1 MKVLR
6 YGVVFFI
13 LFSLNSALFAWKM
26 PDIGLKTKGK
36 KESQELNSSISDEEY
51 KKVMSKIRLTRD
63 VIDRFLEVYPRY
75 KSIVEKCAPDEDV
88 NSPTAAQKCAKK
100 LLSLLKKYNFS
111 VEEFGGVI
119 TRLAY
124 AYAQAQ
130 MSQNNPIMG
139 AMSGMFNSGLTSTG
153 QRPVAKDELRL
164 VKEYVDR
171 LEKIFGR
178 D

>member
-1 MKVLR
+1 MKVIKYAMIFCL
-6 YGVVFFI
+6 
-13 LFSLNSALFAWKM
+13 LFSLNSDLFAWKM
-26 PDIGLKTKGK
+26 PSIGLKAKDS
-36 KESQELNSSISDEEY
+36 KESQELNSSITDEEY
-51 KKVMSKIRLTRD
+51 KEIMSKIRLTRD

-88 NSPTAAQKCAKK
+88 NSPAAAQKCAKK

-130 MSQNNPIMG
+130 MSRDNPIMG
-139 AMSGMFNSGLTSTG
+139 AMSGMFNSGLTSAG
-153 QRPVAKDELRL
+153 QKPVAKDELRL
-164 VKEYVDR
+164 VKEYMDR
-171 LEKIFGR
+171 LENIFGR
-178 D
+178 E